1 MADISK
7 LSRLVA
13 GVQRHVD
20 LSQNTLVVGSIKIGT
35 ASPTELT
42 KALLDGLLAISS
54 DLASNANAKGAS
66 LVGIE
71 DAAAQFTS
79 TNVEGALAESLDAA
93 QAAQADATQALSD
106 AAAAQADATQA
117 LSDAAAAQSDI
128 DNHLSDS
135 ADAHDASAISSVPA
149 GNLAATD
156 VQAALNELDS
166 EKIASSEKGANNGV
180 ATLDAGG
187 KIPAAQLPNSVMDF
201 KGNWDAS
208 TNSPSLADG
217 TGSAGDVYRT
227 NVAGSQDLG
236 SGSQTFA
243 VGDWVVYNGSIWEK
257 SNNSNAVMSVNSQTG
272 VVVLDTD
279 DVSDSGA
286 TNKYFTAAA
295 AKAAAVADA
304 IADGVTD
311 VAPSQNAVFDA
322 LAGKANTSH
331 THVAAD
337 ITDFTSAAKA
347 AAVADSIT
355 DGVTDVAPSQNAV
368 FDALAALS
376 SDAVK
381 ESLNAGEAMAANTLF
396 AVRLAKA
403 ADAGFVAGRVYKADK
418 DASANDNFH
427 ALGLCRPSALLAAG
441 DAVMVVK
448 HGKLA
453 AASHGFTVGLP
464 IYLSAS
470 GALTQTAPSAADEA
484 VVKLGMARDA
494 NTIEVQIQ
502 IMGIN

>member
-20 LSQNTLVVGSIKIGT
+20 LSQNTLVVGSLKVGT

-42 KALLDGLLAISS
+42 KALLDSLLAISS

-117 LSDAAAAQSDI
+117 LADAAAAQADI
-128 DNHLSDS
+128 DNHLSDA

-166 EKIASSEKGANNGV
+166 EKIANSEKGANNGV

-208 TNSPSLADG
+208 SNSPSLADG

-272 VVVLDTD
+272 VVVLDSD
-279 DVSDSGA
+279 DISEGS
-286 TNKYFTAAA
+286 TNLYHTAAR

-304 IADGVTD
+304 IVDGVTD

-322 LAGKANTSH
+322 LAGKSNTGH

-337 ITDFTSAAKA
+337 VTDFTAAAKA

-376 SDAVK
+376 SDSIR
-381 ESLNAGEAMAANTLF
+381 ENLNAGEAMAATTLF

-403 ADAGFVAGRVYKADK
+403 ADAGFVAGRIYKADK

-427 ALGLCRPSALLAAG
+427 VLGLVRPSALLAAG
-441 DAVMVVK
+441 DPTQVVK
-448 HGKLA
+448 HGKMSA
-453 AASHGFTVGLP
+453 PSHGFTVGLP
-464 IYLSAS
+464 IYLDAS
-470 GALTQTAPSAADEA
+470 GALTQTAPSAADQA
-484 VVKLGMARDA
+484 VVKVAMARDA
-494 NTIEVQIQ
+494 STLEVQIQ